1 MANTPKRLKIF
12 IAVIALLIVF
22 SIAVLG
28 DSSAFG
34 QTEIRGGSVSTC
46 CAASIAVLSK
56 TVTAIDS
63 AQDTVIAIYKTHAED
78 AAPFRLTN
86 MFPGDSQT
94 KGYLVEVSHK
104 GTVTVR
110 FRANIREG
118 YEKLAEVLKC
128 RVELRDEKH
137 PLYDGL
143 MSDMPESIN
152 KRISSTFGTT
162 TELTYDITVYL
173 DTSVGNDYMNR
184 ELVAD
189 FCWWVLEEDS
199 DTTSLPETET
209 TAAED
214 STGPH
219 DTTASDETTDVDDTT
234 ASDETTDADDST
246 APDDTTEHGDT
257 TGTDDTDG
265 TTPDDGEL
273 IYPPQTG
280 DRAHFCIWY
289 WIAMISLLVNII
301 LLLPKQRKKS
311 DKRDGSTSNEE

>member
-34 QTEIRGGSVSTC
+34 QTEIRGGSIRTC
-46 CAASIAVLSK
+46 CAASIAMLSK

-128 RVELRDEKH
+128 RVELRNEKP

-143 MSDMPESIN
+143 MRDMPESIN
-152 KRISSTFGTT
+152 RRISSTFGKT

-184 ELVAD
+184 ELVTD

-214 STGPH
+214 SADPH
-219 DTTASDETTDVDDTT
+219 DTTVP
-234 ASDETTDADDST
+234 DETTDADDST
-246 APDDTTEHGDT
+246 VIEDTTVPDDTTGHGDT
-257 TGTDDTDG
+257 THSDDTEG
-265 TTPDDGEL
+265 PTTDDGEL

-280 DRAHFCIWY
+280 DRTHFCIWY

-301 LLLPKQRKKS
+301 LLLPKQRRTS
-311 DKRDGSTSNEE
+311 GKRDGRTSNEK